1 MIAYLEGQVKF
12 KAINYLIILTHGVGY
27 KVYVPADINSAMA
40 LSQTLSLYIHTH
52 VKDDALDLYGFKDAE
67 NLAIFELFL
76 SVSGIGPK
84 TAVSIFSVGKIDRI
98 KEAIVKGDVAFF
110 SAVPRLGKK
119 NAQKII
125 IELRSKLGS
134 LEDLDL
140 SPESNESKEIVEAL
154 KTFGFDVKEAVK
166 VYAHG
171 SIIESKMM
179 AWLWQAYAI
188 PGFMKNNTQ
197 IMLRNFYLNYL
208 KKNLKHI

>member
-40 LSQTLSLYIHTH
+40 LSQNLSLYIHTH

-98 KEAIVKGDVAFF
+98 KEAIIKGDVTFF
-110 SAVPRLGKK
+110 SSVPRLGKK

-134 LEDLDL
+134 LGELDL
-140 SPESNESKEIVEAL
+140 AAESGESKEITDAL
-154 KTFGFDVKEAVK
+154 KSFGFSATEARESLK
-166 VYAHG
+166 
-171 SIIESKMM
+171 SIREFEGTTSDKIR
-179 AWLWQAYAI
+179 QA
-188 PGFMKNNTQ
+188 
-197 IMLRNFYLNYL
+197 L
-208 KKNLKHI
+208 KFLGKK